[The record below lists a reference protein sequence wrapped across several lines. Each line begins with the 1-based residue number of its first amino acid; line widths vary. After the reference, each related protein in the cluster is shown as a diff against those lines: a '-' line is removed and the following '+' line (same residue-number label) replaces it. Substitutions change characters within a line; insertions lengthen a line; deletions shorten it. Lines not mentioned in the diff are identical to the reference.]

1 MRGVP
6 FVKAMED
13 AMNEA
18 MKIDLYL
25 AKQAHLEELE
35 QRREKA
41 DALTRF
47 VTVKMKE
54 LYWSVTRLAGLAH
67 WHDGSRSMRSVTRA
81 PIACALV
88 EDGAI
93 RATTRR
99 PRVLID
105 MTATLRTGL
114 ETGIQRVVREIGR
127 RAIES
132 GEGLPVFIEDGR
144 LVSYYDHPGLPDTV
158 EIIDGDKLLMLDAGW
173 AHTDELA
180 AVMKMVSARGGE
192 TIVGLYDIIP
202 LLHPDA
208 VGPGAFLAFQN
219 WFERIVLKADAVV
232 CISESTA
239 RSFVEHVEQFDPT
252 GRQRRIGWFRLG
264 ADFDPG
270 PRAPVSSRAAAL
282 AASRTPFF
290 LSVGSLE
297 PRKGYGVA
305 LDAFETLWSQGVEAR
320 YVIVGKSGWNTRAL
334 ERRIVEHREFGRRL
348 FWLADASDAEL
359 HALYREARSL
369 VCASVAEG
377 FGLPLVEAAHHGAPV
392 IASDIPVFREIG
404 GDALRY
410 FDLLDRDGLAERLA
424 EALESR
430 PQAQTLRACSWS
442 ESAHALAA
450 LVREQRYQYQPVER
464 LLKTGD
470 TGRASSPT
478 APRPYASDRD
488 ASRQGRSLRQ

>member
-320 YVIVGKSGWNTRAL
+320 YVIVGRRGWRSSAL
-334 ERRIVEHREFGRRL
+334 ERRIRRHAEHGRRL
-348 FWLADASDAEL
+348 FWLDDADDATL
-359 HALYREARSL
+359 RALYRRATSL
-369 VCASVAEG
+369 VFPSCLEG
-377 FGLPLVEAAHHGAPV
+377 FGLPLAEAAYRRLPV
-392 IASDIPVFREIG
+392 IASDIPVFREIA
-404 GDALRY
+404 GDHAR
-410 FDLLDRDGLAERLA
+410 FFALLDADDLAEHIRR
-424 EALESR
+424 ALEGER
-430 PQAQTLRACSWS
+430 PNGSAPVCTWRESMQTLLGMIRADAYQWRLSRVR
-442 ESAHALAA
+442 AH
-450 LVREQRYQYQPVER
+450 
-464 LLKTGD
+464 
-470 TGRASSPT
+470 SSPMET
-478 APRPYASDRD
+478 RRDYRDEFYGAAS
-488 ASRQGRSLRQ
+488 